1 MVNIPQLSILGILPS
16 LTSSYTRIL
25 SHQRSKTRTAEKLG
39 NTFTLLVYHE
49 ESGTGISYH
58 VGMAALGIDSVAT
71 TYMNLTSALSLMGE
85 ILYLCMFLLR
95 RKEEM
100 IFVQENRIEYRF
112 YDVTC
117 ESWLLSSDSLNGA
130 HATSPSICF
139 GILNRLFAGNSP

>member
-1 MVNIPQLSILGILPS
+1 
-16 LTSSYTRIL
+16 
-25 SHQRSKTRTAEKLG
+25 
-39 NTFTLLVYHE
+39 
-49 ESGTGISYH
+49 
-58 VGMAALGIDSVAT
+58 MAALGIDSVAA

-100 IFVQENRIEYRF
+100 VFVQENRIEYRF